1 ISTEI
6 EEYTKILEKI
16 SAIAGQTNILAINAS
31 IEAARAGQHG
41 KGFAVVADEVRTLA
55 IKSAETLTEAE
66 AHTNAILESV
76 TKIKSSSDAIIGE
89 VTETRQNVVNTDKAV
104 EILNSSSQLISSS
117 ISDITAVIEELNA
130 IAAEL
135 VE

>member
-1 ISTEI
+1 MTG
-6 EEYTKILEKI
+6 

-41 KGFAVVADEVRTLA
+41 KGFAVVADDVRTLA
-55 IKSAETLTEAE
+55 IKSAETLNEAE
-66 AHTNAILESV
+66 AHTSAILESV
-76 TKIKSSSDAIIGE
+76 RKIKSSSDAIIGE
-89 VTETRQNVVNTDKAV
+89 VTETKENVVNTDKAV

-130 IAAEL
+130 IAADLIEQ
-135 VE
+135 